1 MGNDKKIIKKYS
13 PKETKDI
20 LLQSTKFEGDLDYIL
35 SQLSDDLLPKYFD
48 GSDTEKK
55 EVKDRMHQKTSQ
67 MLIALETDTHIGLM
81 DTFDSYYKGLSR
93 ELCSQIIK
101 EYQCTTNLEKTLV
114 EVIVNSF
121 IRIIDN
127 SRRLNNEFDCKN
139 ITPNRNVYISILS
152 KQVDRANRQYLN
164 ALIALKQ
171 LKSPSIEMNIKTN
184 TAFISHNQQ
193 INTGSTLR
201 NNEDKTN
208 EAK

>member
-1 MGNDKKIIKKYS
+1 MENDKKVIKKYS

-35 SQLSDDLLPKYFD
+35 SQLGNDLLPKYFD
-48 GSDTEKK
+48 GSDEESK
-55 EVKDRMHQKTSQ
+55 EVKDQVHKKTSQ

-81 DTFDSYYKGLSR
+81 DTFDSYYKGLSK
-93 ELCSQIIK
+93 ELCSQLIK
-101 EYQCTTNLEKTLV
+101 EYQCNTNLEKTLV

-127 SRRLNNEFDCKN
+127 SRRLNNELDCKN

-164 ALIALKQ
+164 ALMALKQ
-171 LKSPSIEMNIKTN
+171 LKTPNIEMNIKTN

-193 INTGSTLR
+193 INTGTPLR
-201 NNEDKTN
+201 KDENKIN
-208 EAK
+208 EAE